1 MVSPRADAVDG
12 LDHAQVGN
20 SAGASRQ
27 EILAR
32 GVAYSRRM
40 RGQGKSTRD
49 ACLQE
54 ALDAVKMLQ
63 NQLVACIQFDAWL
76 TVDAFCVQLCAKP
89 ALRP

>member
-1 MVSPRADAVDG
+1 MVSPCADAVDG

-27 EILAR
+27 EIFAR
-32 GVAYSRRM
+32 GVACSGRM

-54 ALDAVKMLQ
+54 SLDAVEMLE
-63 NQLVACIQFDAWL
+63 NQLVACI
-76 TVDAFCVQLCAKP
+76 
-89 ALRP
+89 